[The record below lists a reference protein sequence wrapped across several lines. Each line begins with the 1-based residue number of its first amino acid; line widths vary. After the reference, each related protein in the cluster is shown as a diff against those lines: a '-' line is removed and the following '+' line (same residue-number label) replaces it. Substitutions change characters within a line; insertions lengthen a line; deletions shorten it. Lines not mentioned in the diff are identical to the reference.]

1 MAEDYSQVVGTVP
14 DTKAYTKTRRDE
26 RFVLTEQKNI
36 ELDSQESYVVLDSM
50 EAGSLSSIKITLDN
64 PYAQVLLQIDEYR
77 NKDPDGQCA
86 AEIIYNGN
94 SDNTNRNFKVLDGQG
109 SSKGYTLEYK
119 PDQPEEYNKR
129 IRIVIKNSIKA
140 SNTVYGKGLNY
151 TSSGS
156 LVTPAVPSHMAGGT
170 FSHPAFEAL
179 SLAQI
184 ARAMTKPVGVGGYAS
199 NNVYNESAIMNDSIE
214 LGSDHPYEGL
224 AGKPTFVRDKT
235 CTAFFECVRVLANE
249 EFAPSL
255 GQSLANYRLR
265 VIDEPEMFPGTTSNP
280 SQMVVEIGPVA
291 QELTGALAGK
301 STVQGF
307 GAVPWYGL
315 STIRKSDL
323 QAEGPF
329 GDTYPGTSTYTPFT
343 GSSGTVAGHT
353 NADGPTQVLQRE
365 NALDGSVL
373 PAAKSI
379 IGQRMFIRRGGT
391 VYFPGV
397 VASVT
402 KSLPPMS
409 YVNNATVGEGAEIS
423 LTEGFGRYLENNHA
437 TDKFNSENTFFA
449 VGAHNQTTGN
459 DIIVM
464 PYFNA
469 HKNVGLEGVK
479 VGATLAATTNEIT
492 LTDTTTNL
500 LAAFH
505 DGSGGG
511 NYDVILTAHTPWIYT
526 FTFEPGVTESPIDYH
541 TVFKTE
547 SDNPILDGVNF
558 ASATQVLLTSTGEYA
573 GTTTVGT
580 GDDNARGLFPTDEA
594 NSWGIVT
601 SQADTNPKVLIKSI
615 EVKRNKRVSYEG

>member
-26 RFVLTEQKNI
+26 RFILTEQKNI

-129 IRIVIKNSIKA
+129 IRIVVKNSIKA

-156 LVTPAVPSHMAGGT
+156 LPTPAVPSHMAGGT

-235 CTAFFECVRVLANE
+235 CTAIFECARILANNA
-249 EFAPSL
+249 FAPSL

-280 SQMVVEIGPVA
+280 SQMVVEVGPVA
-291 QELTGALAGK
+291 QNLSGAMSGA
-301 STVQGF
+301 SSIHGF

-343 GSSGTVAGHT
+343 GTSDDATEDDGKDTKTKSLNGTT
-353 NADGPTQVLQRE
+353 LE
-365 NALDGSVL
+365 
-373 PAAKSI
+373 AATSI

-391 VYFPGV
+391 IYFPGV

-402 KSLPPMS
+402 KTLAPMS
-409 YVNNATVGEGAEIS
+409 YINNATVGEGAEVS
-423 LTEGFGRYLENNHA
+423 LTEGLGRFLENNHA
-437 TDKFNSENTFFA
+437 TNKFNSEDTFFA

-459 DIIVM
+459 DLIVM

-469 HKNVGLEGVK
+469 NQNAVLEGVK
-479 VGATLAATTNEIT
+479 IAEGTDNEIT
-492 LTDTTTNL
+492 LTDTTTDL
-500 LAAFH
+500 LKRFH
-505 DGSGGG
+505 SGTGSG

-541 TVFKTE
+541 TVFATE
-547 SDNPILDGVNF
+547 TDNPILNGVAF
-558 ASATQVLLTSTGEYA
+558 SSAEQVLLASTGEYA
-573 GTTTVGT
+573 GTTTIGT

-601 SQADTNPKVLIKSI
+601 SQADTNPKVLIKSV
-615 EVKRNKRVSYEG
+615 EVKRNKRVSYSG